1 MSEVVI
7 ICMFDP
13 RLAQAMDLWFVSNQN
28 KVASKHT
35 GDVRRKAEGVIKYQP
50 SCGCPPAGT
59 GPLI

>member
-13 RLAQAMDLWFVSNQN
+13 CLAQVMDLWFVSNQN

-35 GDVRRKAEGVIKYQP
+35 VDVRRKAEGVIKYQP
-50 SCGCPPAGT
+50 
-59 GPLI
+59 